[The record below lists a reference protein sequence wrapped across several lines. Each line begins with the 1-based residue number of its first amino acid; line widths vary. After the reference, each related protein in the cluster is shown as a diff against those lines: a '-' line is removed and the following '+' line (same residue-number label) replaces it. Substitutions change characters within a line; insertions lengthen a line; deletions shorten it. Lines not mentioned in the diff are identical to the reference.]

1 MDICDFWRSDMSS
14 IQTAIYL
21 INNDQFEDEKSC
33 EDIITEIVQNYNENL
48 DNWHER
54 YEIQPVNPQFEL
66 GDLQIRVYYS
76 SKLREPKWKGFL
88 RPVLDNSAKLLRGQ
102 NREVSYVTFV
112 FNDQH
117 IFAISGGQGTFLIQD
132 YIDSN
137 FGLDLL
143 VRIIS
148 SNSQVIKSLTD
159 RGMTGSILGSQR
171 FFRFDYRLVDDQE
184 FGKLYKEIKAA
195 IGPDILVNKFGFSA
209 EEIKKDV
216 GCLAKSA
223 FRINKSISLSFMISL
238 IRKMSDTYNERANF
252 ELNSLHYINNRG
264 TQNKVIIQGL
274 DEALFKAIEDDITNG
289 TNDSDFEIC
298 HPQYEKYLMA
308 SSYRLFKNFSRQP
321 LGNKTYDERIETD
334 TIVELVKEMIGSGD
348 IQPNEVKGFLEKLR
362 IISYDS
368 DGNALTDAFLGK
380 HLNGEITIENEHYI
394 FIDGG
399 WYRTKEA
406 FLISI
411 DQECSDLL
419 DRTLDNEFLTEAWNT
434 ANQPTENDYNK
445 LYFLKENHMVF
456 DKITIGNIEICDVMK
471 FDDDSVSLVH
481 VKKGFDNSIRDLT
494 SQIYIAARLVQQ
506 SIFSRDYTH
515 FEALYDKQ
523 TVRAEYVQLVGEKIN
538 RPTKEQFVKN
548 ISTRAEKVEFC
559 LAFLDKTPNRD
570 IRNLSTYDSS
580 IAKFSIIELNKKL
593 LLLGFSLRIVQI
605 KGE

>member
-1 MDICDFWRSDMSS
+1 MDFCDFWRSDMSS

-21 INNDQFEDEKSC
+21 INNDHFEEGKSSN
-33 EDIITEIVQNYNENL
+33 DIITEIVQNYNENL

-66 GDLQIRVYYS
+66 GDLQVRVYYS
-76 SKLREPKWKGFL
+76 SKQREPKWKDFL
-88 RPVLDNSAKLLRGQ
+88 RPVLDDSAKLHRGR
-102 NREVSYVTFV
+102 NREISHVTFV
-112 FNDQH
+112 FNDQY

-143 VRIIS
+143 ARIIS
-148 SNSQVIKSLTD
+148 NNSQVIKSLTD
-159 RGMTGSILGSQR
+159 RGMTGSVLGSQR

-195 IGPDILVNKFGFSA
+195 IGPNILVNKFGFSA

-216 GCLAKSA
+216 GCIAKSA
-223 FRINKSISLSFMISL
+223 FKINKSISLRFMISL
-238 IRKMSDTYNERANF
+238 IRKISDTYNERANF
-252 ELNSLHYINNRG
+252 ELNSLHYISNRG
-264 TQNKVIIQGL
+264 AQNKVFIERL
-274 DEALFKAIEDDITNG
+274 DGALFKTIVDDITNG
-289 TNDSDFEIC
+289 TNDSDIELC

-321 LGNKTYDERIETD
+321 IENRTYDERIELD
-334 TIVELVKEMIGSGD
+334 TIVELVKAMIVSGE
-348 IQPNEVKGFLEKLR
+348 IQTNEVEGFLKKLR
-362 IISYDS
+362 VTSYDS
-368 DGNALTDAFLGK
+368 DCNVLTDAFLGK

-394 FIDGG
+394 FVDGG
-399 WYRTKEA
+399 WYRTKDA
-406 FLISI
+406 FLNSI

-419 DRTLDNEFLTEAWNT
+419 ERTLDNAFLTEVWNT

-456 DKITIGNIEICDVMK
+456 DKITIGNIEICDVMR
-471 FDDDSVSLVH
+471 FDDDTLSLIH

-506 SIFSRDYTH
+506 SIFSKDYTH

-523 TVRAEYVQLVGEKIN
+523 TIRAEYVQLVREKVN
-538 RPTKEQFVKN
+538 RPTKEQFVEK
-548 ISTRAEKVEFC
+548 ISARSDKVEFC

-593 LLLGFSLRIVQI
+593 LLLGFSLKIVQI
-605 KGE
+605 RG